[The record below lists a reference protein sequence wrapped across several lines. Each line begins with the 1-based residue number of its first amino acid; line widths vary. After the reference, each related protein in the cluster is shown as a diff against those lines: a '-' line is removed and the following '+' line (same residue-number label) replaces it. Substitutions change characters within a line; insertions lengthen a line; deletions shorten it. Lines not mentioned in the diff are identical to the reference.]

1 MKKPNR
7 IYPLTCNFDRN
18 FDRKFAGALLSALV
32 LAVSPATAVKVNNL
46 TEGFDDEST
55 AIEQKAQISARYEI
69 GRFHTGLEVRVLA
82 AVDEKPVENVMV
94 YFKPVEG
101 EEVTTVHN
109 TDHDG
114 IARIEKITERKRT
127 LFIND
132 GKGLRLFQRL
142 LLEPG
147 KLSKMTFVLP
157 YNSLITARPPCQSK
171 LLYTVSALRLG
182 KDSDNPRYNEGSYHG
197 EVRQDMLSARVP
209 AGRYVLLVEPY
220 DPRDRSTMAL
230 KRFISPPIDI
240 GASETRAVSLSPE
253 K

>member
-1 MKKPNR
+1 MKEPNR
-7 IYPLTCNFDRN
+7 IYPLTCNFAFN
-18 FDRKFAGALLSALV
+18 FAFKLTGALLSALV
-32 LAVSPATAVKVNNL
+32 LAVSPAMAVKVNNL

-55 AIEQKAQISARYEI
+55 AIEQKARISARYEI

-82 AVDEKPVENVMV
+82 AVDEKPVENIMV

-101 EEVTTVHN
+101 EEITTVHN

-114 IARIEKITERKRT
+114 IARIEKIAERKRT

-142 LLEPG
+142 VLEPG
-147 KLSKMTFVLP
+147 KHSKITFVLP
-157 YNSLITARPPCQSK
+157 YSSLITARPPCQAK
-171 LLYTVSALRLG
+171 ILYTVSALRLR
-182 KDSDNPRYNEGSYHG
+182 KDNNDPRYNEGSYHG

-220 DPRDRSTMAL
+220 DPEDRSKRTL
-230 KRFISPPIDI
+230 RRFISPPVDM
-240 GASETRAVSLSPE
+240 GDSETRAVSLSPE